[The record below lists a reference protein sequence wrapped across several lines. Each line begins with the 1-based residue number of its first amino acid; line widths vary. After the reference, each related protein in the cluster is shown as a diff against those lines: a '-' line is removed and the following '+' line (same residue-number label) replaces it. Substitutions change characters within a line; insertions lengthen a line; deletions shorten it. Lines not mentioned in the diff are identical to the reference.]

1 MASLSQRRKE
11 LLDAMMRD
19 AVFEG
24 AVAVL
29 RQYGLN
35 GTTMDRVAEA
45 AGMAKGSLYNRF
57 RSKRELLEFVHER
70 AVAPMRE
77 ALAEIVQDQL
87 GAAEKLRGISRIWRE
102 YLAEHRAVFEFLI
115 NDLAAH
121 RLLRET
127 AETSRSSIIDNI
139 ATIVEQGRREGV
151 FRPVDA
157 RAVAE
162 MFVSASLGMVE
173 QEFARGQPRSIDQ
186 AVEVLLSVF
195 LRGLAVVDGAAGTEL
210 RSDTD
215 ERAAR

>member
-11 LLDAMMRD
+11 LLDSMMRD
-19 AVFEG
+19 AVYDG

-29 RQYGLN
+29 TQHGLN

-57 RSKRELLEFVHER
+57 RSKQELLEFVHER

-77 ALAEIVQDQL
+77 ALAEIVQDDM
-87 GAAEKLRGISRIWRE
+87 GAADKLLAISRIWRE
-102 YLAEHRAVFEFLI
+102 YLGQHRAVFEFLI
-115 NDLAAH
+115 SDLAAH
-121 RLLRET
+121 RLLRDT
-127 AETSRSSIIDNI
+127 AQTSRASAIDDI
-139 ATIVEQGRREGV
+139 AAIVEQGIREGV

-162 MFVSASLGMVE
+162 MFISASIGMVE

-186 AVEVLLSVF
+186 AVEVLLGVF
-195 LRGLAVVDGAAGTEL
+195 LRGLSVVRQTCESPEL
-210 RSDTD
+210 RREID
-215 ERAAR
+215 ER